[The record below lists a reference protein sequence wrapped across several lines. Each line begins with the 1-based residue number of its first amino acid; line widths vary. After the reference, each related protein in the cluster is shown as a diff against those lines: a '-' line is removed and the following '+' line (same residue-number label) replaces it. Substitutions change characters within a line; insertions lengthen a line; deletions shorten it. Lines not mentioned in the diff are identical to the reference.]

1 MSHIYAGDN
10 IDHPDDLIV
19 ATRWSN
25 SPEELAIALNNLGTF
40 NWMKLGRSLSRN
52 NIPSYREKFM
62 RRDLLYISKRMS
74 SKAVNGEDM
83 RHLSNEEVSLLQE
96 SLSLW
101 DDAVKE
107 CLNDQDSSINA
118 KQVRF
123 L

>member
-1 MSHIYAGDN
+1 
-10 IDHPDDLIV
+10 
-19 ATRWSN
+19 
-25 SPEELAIALNNLGTF
+25 
-40 NWMKLGRSLSRN
+40 MKLGRSLSRN

-123 L
+123 LLIPFFFTTSLCASYCHLI